1 MQLQYQKLNPAA
13 VAPRTGY
20 EADLGIDLC
29 TPAALTLPAR
39 GHGVIDTGLRI
50 RIPEV
55 PAGLSDFFQLGC
67 FIWAKSGLSVKSN
80 IEKGAGVVD
89 PGYTG
94 PLRIKLYNHGDS
106 PVEFAAGD
114 KIAQMV
120 FMLCAKIDEVAETDL
135 DHLQTERG
143 ERGFGSSGP

>member
-1 MQLQYQKLNPAA
+1 MLLHYQKLNPDACD
-13 VAPRTGY
+13 PKLGY

-29 TPAALTLPAR
+29 TPYALTIPGR
-39 GHGVIDTGLRI
+39 GAAVVDTGLRI
-50 RIPEV
+50 RVPEV
-55 PAGLSDFFQLGC
+55 PPALADFFRLGC

-94 PLRIKLYNHGDS
+94 PLRIKLYNHGEAEVHFE
-106 PVEFAAGD
+106 PGD

-120 FMLCAKIDEVAETDL
+120 FMLCAKIDAVLETDL
-135 DHLQTERG
+135 EHHVTERG
-143 ERGFGSSGP
+143 ERGFGSSGR

>member
-1 MQLQYQKLNPAA
+1 MQLLFQKLTPEA

-20 EADLGIDLC
+20 DADLGVDLC
-29 TPAALTLPAR
+29 TPQAVCIPAR
-39 GHGVIDTGLRI
+39 GAVVIDTGVRI
-50 RIPEV
+50 QIPSV
-55 PAGLSDFFQLGC
+55 PAALQEFFQLGC
-67 FIWAKSGLSVKSN
+67 FIWGKSGLSVKSN

-94 PLRIKLYNHGDS
+94 PLRIKLYNLGDAD
-106 PVEFAAGD
+106 VAFAAGD

-120 FMLCAKIDEVAETDL
+120 FMLCAKIDSVREGDL

-143 ERGFGSSGP
+143 ERGFGSSGR

>member
-1 MQLQYQKLNPAA
+1 CGPQ
-13 VAPRTGY
+13 TGY
-20 EADLGIDLC
+20 EGDLGIDLC
-29 TPAALTLPAR
+29 TPESLVLPAR
-39 GHGVIDTGLRI
+39 GSALVDTGIRI

-55 PAGLSDFFQLGC
+55 PDSLREHFQLGC

-94 PLRIKLYNHGDS
+94 PLRIKLYNHGDAD
-106 PVEFAAGD
+106 VHFAPGD

-120 FMLCAKIDEVAETDL
+120 FMLCAKISAVVEVDL
-135 DHLQTERG
+135 EHVSTERG
-143 ERGFGSSGP
+143 ERGFGSSGR